1 MEHHEK
7 ECSFLFSHKNSPEQQ
22 RGGGVVGSQ
31 EGQLHTLHVSLFMRL
46 YLTGV
51 PCAHCFYQSSGWRCE
66 ANVVRPKLKY
76 CSPATPFTPLPVSF
90 RRVWSFIPG
99 LQNIAQCLIQIYLWT
114 MASRDCHWPHSL
126 NMKLPRWP
134 NQSISF
140 PGPATISFLKNGPWR
155 IHRRFRHWHY
165 IKGFEK
171 RNIIFITACLIA
183 FIRWNNISQRSLMM
197 PWTYSSLIRIQC
209 KTLFHSSS
217 SARPDI
223 L

>member
-1 MEHHEK
+1 MEDHEK
-7 ECSFLFSHKNSPEQQ
+7 ECSFLFSHKDSPEQQ

-46 YLTGV
+46 YLSGV

-66 ANVVRPKLKY
+66 ANVVQPKLKY

-99 LQNIAQCLIQIYLWT
+99 LQNIAQCLIQINLWT

-140 PGPATISFLKNGPWR
+140 PGLRQYPSWR
-155 IHRRFRHWHY
+155 MD
-165 IKGFEK
+165 
-171 RNIIFITACLIA
+171 LDA
-183 FIRWNNISQRSLMM
+183 FIEDFGTDI
-197 PWTYSSLIRIQC
+197 
-209 KTLFHSSS
+209 TLKVLKRETSSS
-217 SARPDI
+217 SQLASSPSFGEI
-223 L
+223 ISHSVLWWCHEPIAV

>member
-7 ECSFLFSHKNSPEQQ
+7 ECSFLFSHKDSPEQQ

-99 LQNIAQCLIQIYLWT
+99 LQNIAQCLIQINLWT
-114 MASRDCHWPHSL
+114 MASRGPIHWIWSFRGDQT
-126 NMKLPRWP
+126 NRYLPR
-134 NQSISF
+134 S
-140 PGPATISFLKNGPWR
+140 ATTSFLKNGPWR

-183 FIRWNNISQRSLMM
+183 FIW
-197 PWTYSSLIRIQC
+197 
-209 KTLFHSSS
+209 
-217 SARPDI
+217 
-223 L
+223 